1 MICFFNV
8 LTNVF
13 FSEKK
18 NGVSGI
24 LNCPLTP
31 FIVQLQRRTMKVSN
45 CSRNILRFRLV
56 IGDLCELFLYMVFPI
71 PFSLRIIRILPC
83 IAIITFVFLHI
94 FFSILPIFFFYIY
107 FFYLYLS

>member
-71 PFSLRIIRILPC
+71 PFSLRFLRILPG
-83 IAIITFVFLHI
+83 IAIITFVYLQ
-94 FFSILPIFFFYIY
+94 FFFIMIPIYLFYIFY
-107 FFYLYLS
+107 F